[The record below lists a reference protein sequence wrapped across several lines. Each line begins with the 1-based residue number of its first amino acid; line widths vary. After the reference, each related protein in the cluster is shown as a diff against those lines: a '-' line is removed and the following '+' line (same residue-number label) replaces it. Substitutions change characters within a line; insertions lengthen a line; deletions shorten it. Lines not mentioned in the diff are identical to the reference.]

1 MNLDNFNSLVELF
14 FYQAD
19 KQNKKSI
26 FLQWLNPNNKKPYT
40 WEETQKNILKL
51 SKIIKE
57 NIKEGDRCLL
67 VSENRPEWFIS
78 DLAIMLSGG
87 VTVPAYTTYTEEDYK
102 YLIEDC
108 EPSLIIVSNNEM
120 LTKLINTINK
130 KDFIKKVITLDEI
143 NKVSNRLDLINKE
156 KYLDLSSILKND
168 LLEEDRVQ
176 NIKLKRTSPA
186 CIIYT
191 SGTGGNPKGV
201 ILSHGGILS
210 NLVGACEIM
219 KPLFNSRP
227 VFLTWL
233 PLSHSYEHSVQFA
246 QIAVGA
252 KVFYAEKIEKLLDN
266 MSESKPT
273 IMTAVPRF
281 YQNLYNKIN
290 INLKKQTGFKA
301 KLIETTLRL
310 GKKKLSN
317 QKMSFFE
324 KLVNLIVEI
333 LVRKKIKKQFGG
345 NLKAFVSG
353 GGALDKEIGEFLN
366 SVGLPTLQ
374 GYGLTETSP
383 VVSCNPIHK
392 IKVETV
398 GPPFKGNQVKIA
410 HDGEILVKGENVML
424 GYWNKK
430 EETDKVIIDG
440 WLYTGDIGE
449 IDPEDGYLKI
459 TDRKKDIIVS
469 AGGDN
474 ISPAKIE
481 NLITNELEIDQCMV
495 YGDRKNY
502 LVALI
507 VPSKD
512 FVKEEEK
519 IKIIIEK
526 INKKLTLLEKIKKIR
541 LIDENFSIENGLM
554 TPTMKVK
561 RKKVIEKYKDQLEK
575 LY

>member
-1 MNLDNFNSLVELF
+1 MKLENFNSLIELF
-14 FYQAD
+14 FYKTEKHD
-19 KQNKKSI
+19 PKSI
-26 FLQWLNPNNKKPYT
+26 LLQWLNPNNKKTFT
-40 WEETQKNILKL
+40 WEETKTNIFKL
-51 SKIIKE
+51 SKTIKE
-57 NIKEGDRCLL
+57 NIKQGDRCLL

-87 VTVPAYTTYTEEDYK
+87 ITVPAYTTYTENDYR

-108 EPSLIIVSNNEM
+108 EPSVIIVSNNDM
-120 LTKLINTINK
+120 LKKLNTIINEK
-130 KDFIKKVITLDEI
+130 NFIKKIITFDEVEKAHHNLNI
-143 NKVSNRLDLINKE
+143 NNKE
-156 KYLDLSSILKND
+156 KFLDFNSIIKND
-168 LLEEDRVQ
+168 LFEKDKTQ
-176 NIKLKRTSPA
+176 NLNLKRSSVA

-201 ILSHGGILS
+201 ILSHGGILN
-210 NLVGACEIM
+210 NLEGACEIM
-219 KPLFNSRP
+219 KPLIDSRP

-233 PLSHSYEHSVQFA
+233 PLSHSYEHCVQFA

-266 MSESKPT
+266 MSEAKPT

-290 INLKKQTGFKA
+290 INMKKQTGFKA
-301 KLIETTLRL
+301 KLIDATIRL
-310 GKKKLSN
+310 GKKRLLN
-317 QKMSFFE
+317 EKMTFFE
-324 KLVNLIVEI
+324 KLTNSLVEV

-345 NLKAFVSG
+345 NLRAFISG

-366 SVGLPTLQ
+366 SIGLPTLQ

-398 GPPFKGNQVKIA
+398 GPPFKGNKVRIA
-410 HDGEILVKGENVML
+410 KDGEILVKGENVML

-430 EETDKVIIDG
+430 EETANVIKDG

-481 NLITNELEIDQCMV
+481 NMITNELEIDQCMV
-495 YGDRKNY
+495 YGDKKNY

-507 VPSKD
+507 VPSKE
-512 FVKEEEK
+512 FLSEKEK
-519 IKIIIEK
+519 INKVVEN
-526 INKKLTLLEKIKKIR
+526 INKKLTLAEKIKKIQ
-541 LIDENFSIENGLM
+541 LIDENFSIENGLL

-561 RKKVIEKYKDQLEK
+561 RKKVTEKYKNELEK

>member
-1 MNLDNFNSLVELF
+1 MNLNNLNNLIELF
-14 FYQAD
+14 VNQAN
-19 KQNKKSI
+19 KQNKKDI
-26 FLQWLNPNNKKPYT
+26 FLEWLNPSNKKTYT
-40 WEETQKNILKL
+40 WEQTEKNILKL
-51 SKIIKE
+51 SKVIKE

-67 VSENRPEWFIS
+67 VSENRPEWFVS
-78 DLAIMLSGG
+78 DLAIMVAGG
-87 VTVPAYTTYTEEDYK
+87 ITVPAYTTYTEDDYK

-108 EPSLIIVSNNEM
+108 EPSLVVVSNNEM
-120 LTKLINTINK
+120 LKKLNNSINE
-130 KDFIKKVITLDEI
+130 KDFIKKVITLDEKT
-143 NKVSNRLDLINKE
+143 KVTNSLNIINKE
-156 KYLDLSSILKND
+156 KYLDFDSIIKNN
-168 LLEEDRVQ
+168 LLAEDKIE
-176 NIKLKRTSPA
+176 NNKLKRNSPA

-201 ILSHGGILS
+201 ILSHGGILN

-233 PLSHSYEHSVQFA
+233 PLSHSYEHCVQFA

-252 KVFYAEKIEKLLDN
+252 KVFYAEKIEKLLEN
-266 MSESKPT
+266 ISEAKPT

-290 INLKKQTGFKA
+290 MNLKKQTGFKA
-301 KLIETTLRL
+301 KLIEATLRL
-310 GKKKLSN
+310 GRKKLLN
-317 QKMSFFE
+317 QKMTFSE
-324 KLVNLIVEI
+324 KLLNFIVDK

-398 GPPFKGNQVKIA
+398 GPPFKGNEVKIA
-410 HDGEILVKGENVML
+410 EDGEILVKGENVML

-430 EETDKVIIDG
+430 EETEKVIING
-440 WLYTGDIGE
+440 WLHTGDIGE
-449 IDPEDGYLKI
+449 LDPNDGYLKI

-481 NLITNELEIDQCMV
+481 NMITNEPEIDQCMV
-495 YGDRKNY
+495 YGDKKNY

-507 VPSKD
+507 VPNKD
-512 FVKEEEK
+512 FLNEKEK
-519 IKIIIEK
+519 INKVIEK
-526 INKKLTLLEKIKKIR
+526 INKKLTLLEKIKKIQ

-561 RKKVIEKYKDQLEK
+561 RKKVTEKYKNQLEN

>member
-1 MNLDNFNSLVELF
+1 MKLDNLNNLIELF
-14 FYQAD
+14 SHQAE

-26 FLQWLNPNNKKPYT
+26 FLQWLNPNDKKIYT

-67 VSENRPEWFIS
+67 VSENRPEWFVS
-78 DLAIMLSGG
+78 DMAIMLSGG
-87 VTVPAYTTYTEEDYK
+87 ITVPAYTTYTEEDYK
-102 YLIEDC
+102 YLIEDS

-120 LTKLINTINK
+120 LKKLSNTINEK
-130 KDFIKKVITLDEI
+130 KFIKKVITLDEVNKVIHNLDII
-143 NKVSNRLDLINKE
+143 NKD
-156 KYLDLSSILKND
+156 KYLDFNIILKND
-168 LLEEDRVQ
+168 LFEEDIIK
-176 NIKLKRTSPA
+176 NEKLKRTSPA

-201 ILSHGGILS
+201 ILSHGGILN

-233 PLSHSYEHSVQFA
+233 PLSHSYEHCVQFA

-252 KVFYAEKIEKLLDN
+252 KVFYAEKIEKLLEN
-266 MSESKPT
+266 ISEAKPT

-301 KLIETTLRL
+301 KLIEATLRL
-310 GKKKLSN
+310 GKKKLLN
-317 QKMSFFE
+317 QKMTFFE
-324 KLVNLIVEI
+324 KFLNFMVEI

-353 GGALDKEIGEFLN
+353 GGALDQEIGEFLN

-410 HDGEILVKGENVML
+410 DDGEILVKGENVML

-430 EETDKVIIDG
+430 EETNEVIIDG
-440 WLYTGDIGE
+440 WLHTGDIGE

-481 NLITNELEIDQCMV
+481 NMITNESEIDQCMV
-495 YGDRKNY
+495 YGDKKNY

-507 VPSKD
+507 VPNKD
-512 FVKEEEK
+512 FLKEKEK
-519 IKIIIEK
+519 INNVIEK
-526 INKKLTLLEKIKKIR
+526 INKKLTLSEKIKR
-541 LIDENFSIENGLM
+541 VQLIDENFSIENGLM

-561 RKKVIEKYKDQLEK
+561 RKKVTEKYKNQLEK

>member
-1 MNLDNFNSLVELF
+1 MNLDNLNNLIELF
-14 FYQAD
+14 SLQAN
-19 KQNKKSI
+19 KQNKKDI
-26 FLQWLNPNNKKPYT
+26 FLEWLNPLDKKTYT

-51 SKIIKE
+51 SKIIRE
-57 NIKEGDRCLL
+57 NIIEDDRCLL

-78 DLAIMLSGG
+78 DMAIMLSGG
-87 VTVPAYTTYTEEDYK
+87 ITVPAYTTYTEEDYK

-108 EPSLIIVSNNEM
+108 EPSLVIVSNNQM
-120 LTKLINTINK
+120 LKKLNNIINEK
-130 KDFIKKVITLDEI
+130 KFIKKIITLDEV
-143 NKVSNRLDLINKE
+143 NKATNKLKIIDKN
-156 KYLDLSSILKND
+156 KYLDFNTILKNN
-168 LLEEDRVQ
+168 LLKEDKIQ
-176 NIKLKRTSPA
+176 NNKLKRTSPA

-201 ILSHGGILS
+201 ILSHGGILN
-210 NLVGACEIM
+210 NLVGASKIL
-219 KPLFNSRP
+219 KPLIDSKP

-233 PLSHSYEHSVQFA
+233 PLSHSYEHSVQFV

-252 KVFYAEKIEKLLDN
+252 KVFYAEKIEKLLEN
-266 MSESKPT
+266 ISEAKPT

-290 INLKKQTGFKA
+290 INLKKQSGFKA
-301 KLIETTLRL
+301 TLINATIRL
-310 GKKKLSN
+310 GKKKLLN
-317 QKMSFFE
+317 QKMTILE
-324 KLVNLIVEI
+324 KFVNMITEV

-383 VVSCNPIHK
+383 VVSCNPIDK

-398 GPPFKGNQVKIA
+398 GPPFQGNQVKIA
-410 HDGEILVKGENVML
+410 DDGEILVKGENVML

-430 EETDKVIIDG
+430 EETDEVIIDG
-440 WLYTGDIGE
+440 WLHTGDIGE

-481 NLITNELEIDQCMV
+481 NMITNESEIDQCMV
-495 YGDRKNY
+495 YGDKKNY

-512 FVKEEEK
+512 FLREKEK
-519 IKIIIEK
+519 INNVIEK
-526 INKKLTLLEKIKKIR
+526 INKKLTVLEKVKKIQ

-561 RKKVIEKYKDQLEK
+561 RKKVTEKYKNQLEK

>member
-1 MNLDNFNSLVELF
+1 MNLDNLNNLIELF
-14 FYQAD
+14 ANQAN
-19 KQNKKSI
+19 KQNKRDI
-26 FLQWLNPNNKKPYT
+26 FLEWLNPKNKKTYT
-40 WEETQKNILKL
+40 WEQTEKNILKL
-51 SKIIKE
+51 SKVIKE

-67 VSENRPEWFIS
+67 VSENRPEWFVS
-78 DLAIMLSGG
+78 DLAIMVAGG
-87 VTVPAYTTYTEEDYK
+87 ITVPAYTTYTEDDYK

-108 EPSLIIVSNNEM
+108 EPSLVVVSNNEM
-120 LTKLINTINK
+120 LKKLNNSINE
-130 KDFIKKVITLDEI
+130 KDFIKKVITLDEKTNVTNSLNI
-143 NKVSNRLDLINKE
+143 INKE
-156 KYLDLSSILKND
+156 KYLDFDSIIKNN
-168 LLEEDRVQ
+168 LLAEDKIE
-176 NIKLKRTSPA
+176 NNKLKRNSPA

-201 ILSHGGILS
+201 ILSHGGILN

-227 VFLTWL
+227 IFLTWL
-233 PLSHSYEHSVQFA
+233 PLSHSYEHCVQFA

-252 KVFYAEKIEKLLDN
+252 KVFYAEKIEKLLEN
-266 MSESKPT
+266 ISEAKPT

-290 INLKKQTGFKA
+290 MNLKKQTGFKA
-301 KLIETTLRL
+301 KLIEATLSL
-310 GKKKLSN
+310 GRKKLLN
-317 QKMSFFE
+317 QKMTFSE
-324 KLVNLIVEI
+324 KLLNFIVDK

-398 GPPFKGNQVKIA
+398 GPPFKGNEVKIA
-410 HDGEILVKGENVML
+410 EDGEILVKGENVML

-430 EETDKVIIDG
+430 EETEKVIING
-440 WLYTGDIGE
+440 WLHTGDIGE
-449 IDPEDGYLKI
+449 LDPNDGYLKI

-481 NLITNELEIDQCMV
+481 NMVTNEPEIDQCMV
-495 YGDRKNY
+495 YGDKKNY

-507 VPSKD
+507 VPNKD
-512 FVKEEEK
+512 FLNEKEK
-519 IKIIIEK
+519 INKVIEK
-526 INKKLTLLEKIKKIR
+526 INKKLTLLEKVKKIQ

-561 RKKVIEKYKDQLEK
+561 RKKVTEKYKNQLEN

>member
-1 MNLDNFNSLVELF
+1 MNLDNLSNLIELF
-14 FYQAD
+14 SHQVQ
-19 KQNKKSI
+19 KQNKKDI
-26 FLQWLNPNNKKPYT
+26 FLQWLNPNNQKTYT
-40 WEETQKNILKL
+40 WEEAEKNILKL

-67 VSENRPEWFIS
+67 VSENRPEWFVS
-78 DLAIMLSGG
+78 DLAIMLSDGI
-87 VTVPAYTTYTEEDYK
+87 TVPAYTTYTEEDYK

-108 EPSLIIVSNNEM
+108 EPSLVIVSNNE
-120 LTKLINTINK
+120 LLKKLSKTIDE
-130 KDFIKKVITLDEI
+130 KDFIKKVITLDEVS
-143 NKVSNRLDLINKE
+143 KVTDNLNLITKE
-156 KYLDLSSILKND
+156 KYLGFNSITKID
-168 LLEEDRVQ
+168 LLEKDKIQ
-176 NIKLKRTSPA
+176 NDKLKRTSPA

-201 ILSHGGILS
+201 MLSHGGIL
-210 NLVGACEIM
+210 NNIVGACEIM
-219 KPLFNSRP
+219 KPLINTRP

-233 PLSHSYEHSVQFA
+233 PLSHSYEHCVQFA

-252 KVFYAEKIEKLLDN
+252 KVFYAQKIEKLLEN
-266 MSESKPT
+266 MSEAKPT

-290 INLKKQTGFKA
+290 INFKKQTGIKT
-301 KLIETTLRL
+301 KLIEATLRL
-310 GKKKLSN
+310 GKKKLIG
-317 QKMSFFE
+317 QEMTFFE
-324 KLVNLIVEI
+324 KLINIIVEEI
-333 LVRKKIKKQFGG
+333 VRKKIKKQFGG

-353 GGALDKEIGEFLN
+353 GGALDQEIGEFLN
-366 SVGLPTLQ
+366 SIGLPTLQ

-392 IKVETV
+392 IRVETV

-410 HDGEILVKGENVML
+410 DDGEILVKGENVML

-430 EETDKVIIDG
+430 EETDKVIING
-440 WLYTGDIGE
+440 WLHTGDIGE
-449 IDPEDGYLKI
+449 IDPKDGYLKI

-481 NLITNELEIDQCMV
+481 NMITNEPEVDQCMV
-495 YGDRKNY
+495 YGDKKNY
-502 LVALI
+502 IVALI
-507 VPSKD
+507 VPNKD
-512 FVKEEEK
+512 FLNQKEK
-519 IKIIIEK
+519 IQNVIEK
-526 INKKLTLLEKIKKIR
+526 INKKLTLLEKIKKIQ
-541 LIDENFSIENGLM
+541 LIDESFSIENGLM

-561 RKKVIEKYKDQLEK
+561 RKKVTEKYKNQLEK

>member
-1 MNLDNFNSLVELF
+1 MNLDNLNNLIELF
-14 FYQAD
+14 SYQSD

-26 FLQWLNPNNKKPYT
+26 FLQWLNPNNKKTYT
-40 WEETQKNILKL
+40 WEEAQKNILKL
-51 SKIIKE
+51 SRIIKK

-78 DLAIMLSGG
+78 DMAIMLSGG
-87 VTVPAYTTYTEEDYK
+87 ITVPAYTTYTEEDYK

-108 EPSLIIVSNNEM
+108 EPSLLIVSNNEM
-120 LTKLINTINK
+120 LKKLSNTINEK
-130 KDFIKKVITLDEI
+130 EFIKKVITLDELNNVI
-143 NKVSNRLDLINKE
+143 GNLHIIDKE
-156 KYLDLSSILKND
+156 KYLDFNIILKNN
-168 LLEEDRVQ
+168 LLEEDKIK
-176 NIKLKRTSPA
+176 NDKLKRTSPA

-201 ILSHGGILS
+201 ILSHGGILN

-233 PLSHSYEHSVQFA
+233 PLSHSYEHCVQFA

-252 KVFYAEKIEKLLDN
+252 KVFYAEKIEKLLEN
-266 MSESKPT
+266 ISEAKPT

-301 KLIETTLRL
+301 KLINTTLRL
-310 GKKKLSN
+310 GKKKLLN
-317 QKMSFFE
+317 QKMTFAE
-324 KLVNLIVEI
+324 KLLNFTVEI

-345 NLKAFVSG
+345 KLKAFVSG

-410 HDGEILVKGENVML
+410 NDGEILVKGENVML

-430 EETDKVIIDG
+430 KETDEVIIDG
-440 WLYTGDIGE
+440 WLHTGDIGE

-481 NLITNELEIDQCMV
+481 NMITNEPEIDQCMV
-495 YGDRKNY
+495 YGDKKNY

-512 FVKEEEK
+512 FLEEK
-519 IKIIIEK
+519 EKIYNVIEK
-526 INKKLTLLEKIKKIR
+526 INKKLTLLEKIKRIQ

-561 RKKVIEKYKDQLEK
+561 RKKVTEKYKNQLEK

>member
-1 MNLDNFNSLVELF
+1 MNLDNLNNLIELF
-14 FYQAD
+14 ANQVN
-19 KQNKKSI
+19 KQNKRDI
-26 FLQWLNPNNKKPYT
+26 FLEWLNPSNKKTYT
-40 WEETQKNILKL
+40 WEQTEKNILKL
-51 SKIIKE
+51 SKVIKE

-67 VSENRPEWFIS
+67 VSENRPEWFVS
-78 DLAIMLSGG
+78 DLAIMLAGG
-87 VTVPAYTTYTEEDYK
+87 ITVPAYTTYIEDNYK

-108 EPSLIIVSNNEM
+108 KPSLVIVSNHEM
-120 LTKLINTINK
+120 LQKLNNIINE

-143 NKVSNRLDLINKE
+143 TKVTNNLNLNNKE
-156 KYLDLSSILKND
+156 KYLDYNSILNNN
-168 LLEEDRVQ
+168 LLEEDKIE
-176 NIKLKRTSPA
+176 NNKLNRKSPA

-210 NLVGACEIM
+210 NVVGSCEIT

-233 PLSHSYEHSVQFA
+233 PLSHSYEHCLQFV

-252 KVFYAEKIEKLLDN
+252 KVFYAEKIEKLLEN
-266 MSESKPT
+266 ISEAKPT
-273 IMTAVPRF
+273 IMAAVPRF

-290 INLKKQTGFKA
+290 LNLKKQTGFKA
-301 KLIETTLRL
+301 KLIEATLRL
-310 GKKKLSN
+310 GRKKLLN
-317 QKMSFFE
+317 QKMTFYE
-324 KLVNLIVEI
+324 KLLNFIVDK
-333 LVRKKIKKQFGG
+333 LVRNKIKKQFGG

-366 SVGLPTLQ
+366 AIGLPTLQ

-398 GPPFKGNQVKIA
+398 GPPFQGNEVKIA
-410 HDGEILVKGENVML
+410 EDGEILVKGENVML

-430 EETDKVIIDG
+430 EETDKVIING
-440 WLYTGDIGE
+440 WLHTGDIGE
-449 IDPEDGYLKI
+449 IDPNDGYLKI

-481 NLITNELEIDQCMV
+481 NMITNEPEIDQCMV
-495 YGDRKNY
+495 YGDKKNY

-507 VPSKD
+507 VPNKD
-512 FVKEEEK
+512 FLNEKEK
-519 IKIIIEK
+519 INKVIEK
-526 INKKLTLLEKIKKIR
+526 INKKLTLLEKIKKIQ

-561 RKKVIEKYKDQLEK
+561 RKKVTEKYKNQLEN

>member
-1 MNLDNFNSLVELF
+1 MNLDKLNNLIELF
-14 FYQAD
+14 SHQAE
-19 KQNKKSI
+19 KQNKESI
-26 FLQWLNPNNKKPYT
+26 FLQWLNPNNKKSYT

-51 SKIIKE
+51 SKIIRE

-67 VSENRPEWFIS
+67 VSENRPEWFVS
-78 DLAIMLSGG
+78 DMAIMLSGG
-87 VTVPAYTTYTEEDYK
+87 ITVPAYTTYTEDDYK

-108 EPSLIIVSNNEM
+108 EPSLLIVSNNE
-120 LTKLINTINK
+120 LLKKINNTINEK
-130 KDFIKKVITLDEI
+130 RFIKKVITLDEVNNVIHDLDII
-143 NKVSNRLDLINKE
+143 NKD
-156 KYLDLSSILKND
+156 KYLDFNLILKND
-168 LLEEDRVQ
+168 LLDEDKIQ
-176 NIKLKRTSPA
+176 NEKLKRTSPA

-201 ILSHGGILS
+201 ILSHGGILN

-219 KPLFNSRP
+219 RPLFSSRP

-233 PLSHSYEHSVQFA
+233 PLSHSYEHCVQFA

-252 KVFYAEKIEKLLDN
+252 KVFYAEKIEKLLEN
-266 MSESKPT
+266 ISEAKPT

-301 KLIETTLRL
+301 KLIEETLRL
-310 GKKKLSN
+310 GKKKLLN
-317 QKMSFFE
+317 QKMTFSE
-324 KLVNLIVEI
+324 KLLNLIVET

-353 GGALDKEIGEFLN
+353 GGALDQEIGEFLN

-410 HDGEILVKGENVML
+410 EDGEILVKGENVML

-430 EETDKVIIDG
+430 EETDKVIVNG
-440 WLYTGDIGE
+440 WLHTGDIGE

-481 NLITNELEIDQCMV
+481 NMITNEPEIDQCMV
-495 YGDRKNY
+495 YGDKKNY
-502 LVALI
+502 LVALV

-512 FVKEEEK
+512 FLHEKEK
-519 IKIIIEK
+519 INNVIEK
-526 INKKLTLLEKIKKIR
+526 INKKLTLLEKIKKIQ

-561 RKKVIEKYKDQLEK
+561 RKKVTEKYKNQLEE

>member
-1 MNLDNFNSLVELF
+1 MNLDKLNNLIELF
-14 FYQAD
+14 SHQAE
-19 KQNKKSI
+19 KQNKESI
-26 FLQWLNPNNKKPYT
+26 FLQWLNPNNKKSYT
-40 WEETQKNILKL
+40 WGETQKNILKL
-51 SKIIKE
+51 SKIIRE

-78 DLAIMLSGG
+78 DMAIMLSGG
-87 VTVPAYTTYTEEDYK
+87 ITVPAYTTYTEDDYK

-108 EPSLIIVSNNEM
+108 EPSLLIVSNNE
-120 LTKLINTINK
+120 LLKKINNTINEK
-130 KDFIKKVITLDEI
+130 RFIKKVITLDEVNNVIHDLDII
-143 NKVSNRLDLINKE
+143 NKD
-156 KYLDLSSILKND
+156 KYLDYNLILKND
-168 LLEEDRVQ
+168 LLDEDKIQ
-176 NIKLKRTSPA
+176 NEKLKRTSPA

-201 ILSHGGILS
+201 ILSHGGILN

-219 KPLFNSRP
+219 RPLFNSRP

-233 PLSHSYEHSVQFA
+233 PLSHSYEHCVQFA

-252 KVFYAEKIEKLLDN
+252 KVFYAEKIEKLLEN
-266 MSESKPT
+266 ISEAKPT

-301 KLIETTLRL
+301 KLIEETLRL
-310 GKKKLSN
+310 GKKKLLN
-317 QKMSFFE
+317 QKMTFSE
-324 KLVNLIVEI
+324 KLLNLIVET

-353 GGALDKEIGEFLN
+353 GGALDQDIGEFLN

-410 HDGEILVKGENVML
+410 EDGEILVKGENVML

-430 EETDKVIIDG
+430 EETEKVIING
-440 WLYTGDIGE
+440 WLHTGDIGE

-481 NLITNELEIDQCMV
+481 NMITNEPEIDQCMV
-495 YGDRKNY
+495 YGDKKNY
-502 LVALI
+502 LVALV

-512 FVKEEEK
+512 FLHEKEK
-519 IKIIIEK
+519 INNVIEK
-526 INKKLTLLEKIKKIR
+526 INKKLTLLEKIKKIQ

-554 TPTMKVK
+554 TPTMKIK
-561 RKKVIEKYKDQLEK
+561 RKKVTEKYKNQLEE

>member
-1 MNLDNFNSLVELF
+1 MNLDNLNNLIELF

-19 KQNKKSI
+19 KQDKKSI
-26 FLQWLNPNNKKPYT
+26 FLQWLNPNNKRTYT
-40 WEETQKNILKL
+40 WEETQQNIFKL

-87 VTVPAYTTYTEEDYK
+87 ITVPAYTTYTEEDYK

-108 EPSLIIVSNNEM
+108 EPTLVVVSNNEM
-120 LTKLINTINK
+120 LKKINNTINEK
-130 KDFIKKVITLDEI
+130 TFIKKIITLDEV
-143 NKVSNRLDLINKE
+143 NKVVDDLNLVSKE
-156 KYLDLSSILKND
+156 KYLDFETIIKKD
-168 LLEEDRVQ
+168 LLEEDK
-176 NIKLKRTSPA
+176 IKNTNLKRTSPA

-201 ILSHGGILS
+201 ILSHGGILN

-233 PLSHSYEHSVQFA
+233 PLSHSYEHCVQFA

-252 KVFYAEKIEKLLDN
+252 KVFYAEKIEKLLEN
-266 MSESKPT
+266 ISEAKPT

-301 KLIETTLRL
+301 KLINATLRL
-310 GKKKLSN
+310 GKKKLLN
-317 QKMSFFE
+317 KKMTFSE
-324 KLVNLIVEI
+324 KLLNLVVEL

-410 HDGEILVKGENVML
+410 DDGEILVKGENVML

-430 EETDKVIIDG
+430 EETEKVIIDG
-440 WLYTGDIGE
+440 WLHTGDIGE
-449 IDPEDGYLKI
+449 INPEDGYLKI

-481 NLITNELEIDQCMV
+481 NMITNETEIDQCMV
-495 YGDRKNY
+495 YGDKKNY

-507 VPSKD
+507 VPNKE
-512 FVKEEEK
+512 FVGKKEE
-519 IKIIIEK
+519 INSVIEN
-526 INKKLTLLEKIKKIR
+526 INNKLTLVEKIKKIQ
-541 LIDENFSIENGLM
+541 LIDETFSIENGLM

-561 RKKVIEKYKDQLEK
+561 RKKVTEKYKKELEK